1 MRKKP
6 KPSPDSKAR
15 ADAIHAQIKRLTSGT
30 DTGEK
35 SEPAGGKTP
44 PTPRD
49 FIQRW
54 MAEHD
59 NPPQKK

>member
-15 ADAIHAQIKRLTSGT
+15 ADAIHAAIDKLTGAKPDSQT
-30 DTGEK
+30 ADQAK
-35 SEPAGGKTP
+35 VPRS
-44 PTPRD
+44 PRD
-49 FIQRW
+49 YIEKY

-59 NPPQKK
+59 KKPNK